1 MDRPD
6 LCATGLAA
14 LCVLAAGCAETAG
27 RDATPAAP
35 GRPSLFR
42 DVTTAC
48 GVAFDH
54 TAGVD
59 GSYFMPEIMG
69 AGAALLDYDGD
80 GDLDLYLVNGA
91 RHGDVP
97 DSGPPP
103 VNRLYRREADGTYT
117 DATERSGLGDP
128 GFGMGVA
135 VGDYDNDGDPDIY
148 VANYGP
154 DRLYRN
160 DGDGTFTDVSV
171 PSGIA
176 SAQGRGLGVV
186 CEDLDGDMLIDVY
199 VANDGEANFL
209 WINRGDG
216 TFHESGVMAGAAIS
230 SDAGHDE
237 YCGPLASP
245 PTPDVLYRND
255 GDGTFTDMSVPS
267 GIASAQGRGLG
278 VICEDLD
285 GDTLIDI
292 YVANDG
298 EANFLWINRGD
309 GTFLESAVMA
319 GAAISRSGS
328 PEASMGVAAGD
339 VDGDGDLDL
348 FMSHLVRETNTLY
361 RNDGA
366 GNFDDVTAAAGLA
379 AASLRYTGFGTVFLD
394 VEHDGDLDVAVVNGR
409 VTANTAV
416 AATDDTSLLAPY
428 AEPNLLFLN
437 DGAGRFSDASD
448 TAADLCRAIEVSR
461 GLVAGDLDDDGDLD
475 LVMTNC
481 EGPARVLHN
490 ETPKQGHW
498 LIVRA
503 LENVGPRD
511 AYGASVTV
519 VAGERRFRRSV
530 NPCSSYASSND
541 PRAHFG
547 LGDAERYDAVEVRW
561 ADGVTERF
569 DGGPADRVITL
580 VRTAPASA
588 PG

>member
-1 MDRPD
+1 
-6 LCATGLAA
+6 
-14 LCVLAAGCAETAG
+14 
-27 RDATPAAP
+27 
-35 GRPSLFR
+35 
-42 DVTTAC
+42 
-48 GVAFDH
+48 
-54 TAGVD
+54 
-59 GSYFMPEIMG
+59 MPEIMG

-160 DGDGTFTDVSV
+160 DGDGTFSDASTIA
-171 PSGIA
+171 GIDNSRWA
-176 SAQGRGLGVV
+176 CSAAFFDADADG
-186 CEDLDGDMLIDVY
+186 DLDLF
-199 VANDGEANFL
+199 VANYV
-209 WINRGDG
+209 RYPKPRVC
-216 TFHESGVMAGAAIS
+216 T

-394 VEHDGDLDVAVVNGR
+394 IEHDGDLDVAVVNGR

-416 AATDDTSLLAPY
+416 AATDDTSPLAPY

-448 TAADLCRAIEVSR
+448 TAADLCRPIEVSR

-547 LGDAERYDAVEVRW
+547 LGAAERYDAVEVRW
-561 ADGVTERF
+561 ADGVTEHF
-569 DGGPADRVITL
+569 DGGPTDRVVTL
-580 VRTAPASA
+580 VRTAPARA